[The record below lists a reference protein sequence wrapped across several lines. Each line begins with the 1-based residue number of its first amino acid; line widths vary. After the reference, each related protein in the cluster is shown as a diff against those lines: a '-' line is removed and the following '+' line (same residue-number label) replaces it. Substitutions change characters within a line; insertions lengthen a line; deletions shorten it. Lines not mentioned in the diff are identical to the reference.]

1 MKYLYLLTQD
11 FNRGYDTFDSCVV
24 CADSEE
30 AAKQIHPRGAI
41 YVESRWCEEDRYMVW
56 GGWGDNDWAFKPEQ
70 VTVVRIGVAD
80 ESTAI
85 GVVCASFNAG

>member
-30 AAKQIHPRGAI
+30 AAKKIHPYGYI
-41 YVESRWCEEDRYMVW
+41 YVESELCEEDDYTSRC
-56 GGWGDNDWAFKPEQ
+56 GWGDNDWAFRPEQ

-80 ESTAI
+80 EPTAI